1 MPKWQISITRDT
13 SQDAEV
19 VVEAETAD
27 EAREIFLHDMDHDAI
42 EWREGDWLGDTEIVE
57 ILGTDEDAEITPL
70 DAPHK
75 KPGPDVVD
83 TQTKELA
90 DIARQIH
97 RILENNDAGKGR
109 ALLDPQDVATLNSVA
124 ERLGVIARGLSTS

>member
-1 MPKWQISITRDT
+1 MPKWQINITRDT

-27 EAREIFLHDMDHDAI
+27 EARKIFLHDMDHHAI

-57 ILGTDEDAEITPL
+57 ILEADEDAEITPL
-70 DAPHK
+70 DAPQK
-75 KPGPDVVD
+75 QPRPDV
-83 TQTKELA
+83 T

-109 ALLDPQDVATLNSVA
+109 VLLDRQDVDTLHGIADQLS
-124 ERLGVIARGLSTS
+124 VIAGKPST